1 MLGGCLG
8 LIFRI
13 FIDTVITNITV
24 RVVNWLVGGHLVDLV
39 IRLLALIGIR
49 VRKFGS

>member
-13 FIDTVITNITV
+13 IVDALVTKITV
-24 RVVNWLVGGHLVDLV
+24 RVVNWLVGGHLVELI

-49 VRKFGS
+49 VRKLNK

>member
-13 FIDTVITNITV
+13 ITEALIANVTV
-24 RVVNWLVGGHLVDLV
+24 RVVNWVVGGHLVELI